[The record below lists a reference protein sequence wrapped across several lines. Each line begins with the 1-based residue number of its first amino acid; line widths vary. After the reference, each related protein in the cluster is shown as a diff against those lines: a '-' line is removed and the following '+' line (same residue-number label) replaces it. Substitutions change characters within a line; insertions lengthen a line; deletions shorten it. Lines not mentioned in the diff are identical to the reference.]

1 MCNHGITE
9 VMSVQCLQNVLYPV
23 ELLVNLWIDY
33 FVIDNADVL
42 YNKFNVD
49 SSSPP
54 DNPPAHPNSEYNCV
68 VATTDDQWRV
78 SGCDEQHH
86 VVCQS
91 DHDTLSGIMT
101 TCLL

>member
-1 MCNHGITE
+1 MT
-9 VMSVQCLQNVLYPV
+9 
-23 ELLVNLWIDY
+23 
-33 FVIDNADVL
+33 DNADVL

-54 DNPPAHPNSEYNCV
+54 DNPPQRPTSDYSCV
-68 VATTDDQWRV
+68 VATTDKWRV

-91 DHDTLSGIMT
+91 DHDTLSGIVT
-101 TCLL
+101 TYVRIFTYFSCVSSSFLEFTLMSCCHITVVDKPFSFEI